1 MLVAALRPPRIWS
14 APSFEAQPS
23 LLDASAGSVYV
34 APRQAWK
41 LGPMYDL
48 WYHVHMCSKW
58 SETSNHLPSPCSP
71 SSRGDILD
79 SCRRW
84 YRTWWSRLCMC
95 LRLCV
100 RGVGNVIWFK
110 SNSQDLRPFKRN
122 IFLPTNACIQFTA
135 SSWPTT
141 RRPEDQEYQRTKRT
155 REKNVSKKSRK

>member
-14 APSFEAQPS
+14 APSFERWEAQPS
-23 LLDASAGSVYV
+23 LLDASAGSLYV
-34 APRQAWK
+34 KLLQDKPGNSGQCTTFDTMSTCAPNGLKPPAIS
-41 LGPMYDL
+41 P
-48 WYHVHMCSKW
+48 
-58 SETSNHLPSPCSP
+58 LPAAYP

-79 SCRRW
+79 SCRW

-110 SNSQDLRPFKRN
+110 SNSQDLRPFNRN

-135 SSWPTT
+135 SFL
-141 RRPEDQEYQRTKRT
+141 KICH
-155 REKNVSKKSRK
+155 